1 MVLLWIWRSKMRIGF
16 FGCGN
21 MGAALAHG
29 FKKFD
34 PSVEQYFFT
43 PTNTRALEL
52 AKLVDGH
59 FVENISD
66 MPSDLDWYVLAF
78 KPQSLNDFS
87 FTFKG
92 QSKILSVLAGVGIEK
107 LSKKFEVENIS
118 RLMPNTP
125 SGIGAGANLYFS
137 PFDSGSMVE
146 MLKGLGKLFLMKSEA
161 ELDAIT
167 AFSGSGPALIF
178 EIARLFEKHLN
189 ALSGGNP
196 EAREII
202 TQTFLGSAKLMEK
215 AISEGVSF
223 EELREHVT
231 SKKGVTYEALQ
242 ILEKNGLDNIMGGA
256 FVAAHKRTLE
266 LKKGI

>member
-1 MVLLWIWRSKMRIGF
+1 MRIGF

-34 PSVEQYFFT
+34 PEVEQYFFT
-43 PTNTRALEL
+43 PSKTKAKEL
-52 AKLVDGH
+52 AIQVNGH
-59 FVENISD
+59 FVELVTD
-66 MPSDLDWYVLAF
+66 MPKDLDWYILAF
-78 KPQSLNDFS
+78 KPQSLMG
-87 FTFKG
+87 FTFEFNNN
-92 QSKILSVLAGVGIEK
+92 SKILSVLAGTGIDK
-107 LSKKFEVENIS
+107 LTKKFEAEKVA

-137 PFDSGSMVE
+137 PFDSGSMIE
-146 MLKGLGKLFLMKSEA
+146 MLKGLGKLFIMKSET
-161 ELDAIT
+161 ELDAMT

-178 EIARLFEKHLN
+178 EFARIFEKHMI
-189 ALSGGNP
+189 AMAGKNP

-202 TQTFLGSAKLMEK
+202 AQTFLGSAKLMENG
-215 AISEGVSF
+215 IREGISF
-223 EELREHVT
+223 ETLREQVT
-231 SKKGVTYEALQ
+231 SNKGVTYEALN

>member
-1 MVLLWIWRSKMRIGF
+1 MRIGF

-21 MGAALAHG
+21 MGAALAYG

-34 PSVEQYFFT
+34 PSLEQYFFT
-43 PTNTRALEL
+43 PSQTKAQEL
-52 AKLVDGH
+52 ATLVNGV
-59 FVENISD
+59 FVETIED
-66 MPSDLDWYVLAF
+66 MPKNLDWYILAF
-78 KPQSLNDFS
+78 KPQSLNEFNFDF
-87 FTFKG
+87 TAN
-92 QSKILSVLAGVGIEK
+92 SKILSVLAGTGIEK
-107 LSKKFEVENIS
+107 LSKKFSNDNIA

-125 SGIGAGANLYFS
+125 SGIGEGANLLFC
-137 PFDSGSMVE
+137 PFDSGAMSD
-146 MLKGLGKLFLMKSEA
+146 MLKGLGKLFIMKSEA

-178 EIARLFEKHLN
+178 EFARLFEKHLH
-189 ALSGGNP
+189 ALSGENP

-215 AISEGVSF
+215 AISEGISF
-223 EELREHVT
+223 ETLREQVT

-242 ILEKNGLDNIMGGA
+242 ILEKNGMDNILGGA

>member
-1 MVLLWIWRSKMRIGF
+1 MRIGF

-34 PSVEQYFFT
+34 PAVEQYFFT
-43 PTNTRALEL
+43 PSKTKAQEL
-52 AKLVDGH
+52 AAQVNGH
-59 FVENISD
+59 FVELVTE
-66 MPSDLDWYVLAF
+66 MPKDLDWYVLAF
-78 KPQSLNDFS
+78 KPQSLTDFS
-87 FTFKG
+87 FEFNNN
-92 QSKILSVLAGVGIEK
+92 SKILSVLAGTGIEK
-107 LSKKFEVENIS
+107 LSKKFEVEKVA

-146 MLKGLGKLFLMKSEA
+146 MLKGLGKLFIMKSET
-161 ELDAIT
+161 ELDAMT

-178 EIARLFEKHLN
+178 EFARIFEKHMN
-189 ALSGGNP
+189 AMAGENP

-202 TQTFLGSAKLMEK
+202 AQTFLGSAKLMEN
-215 AISEGVSF
+215 AISEGISF
-223 EELREHVT
+223 ETLREQVT
-231 SKKGVTYEALQ
+231 SKKGVTYEALN
-242 ILEKNGLDNIMGGA
+242 ILEKNGLDNILGGA

>member
-1 MVLLWIWRSKMRIGF
+1 MRIGF

-43 PTNTRALEL
+43 PTKTKAQEL
-52 AKLVDGH
+52 AHAVNGH
-59 FVENISD
+59 YVEFISD
-66 MPSDLDWYVLAF
+66 MPKDLDWYVLAF
-78 KPQSLNDFS
+78 KPQSLMDFS
-87 FTFKG
+87 FDFSDD
-92 QSKILSVLAGVGIEK
+92 SKILSVLAGTGIEK
-107 LSKKFEVENIS
+107 LSKKFNVENVA

-125 SGIGAGANLYFS
+125 SAIGFGANLYYS
-137 PFDSGSMVE
+137 PFDSGSMGE
-146 MLKGLGKLFLMKSEA
+146 MLKGLGKLFIMNSES

-178 EIARLFEKHLN
+178 EFARLFEKHLI
-189 ALSGGNP
+189 AIAGSNP

-202 TQTFLGSAKLMEK
+202 AQTFLGSAKLMEN
-215 AISEGVSF
+215 AISNGVSF
-223 EELREHVT
+223 EMLREQVT

>member
-1 MVLLWIWRSKMRIGF
+1 MRIGF

-34 PSVEQYFFT
+34 PTVEQYFFT
-43 PTNTRALEL
+43 PTKTKAQEL
-52 AKLVDGH
+52 AGMVDGH
-59 FVENISD
+59 FVEFVSD
-66 MPSDLDWYVLAF
+66 MPKDLDWYVLAF
-78 KPQSLNDFS
+78 KPQSLMDFG
-87 FTFKG
+87 FDFNNN
-92 QSKILSVLAGVGIEK
+92 SKILSVLAGTGIEK
-107 LSKKFEVENIS
+107 LSKKFNVENIS

-125 SGIGAGANLYFS
+125 SGIGAGANLYYS
-137 PFDSGSMVE
+137 SFDSGSMTE
-146 MLKGLGKLFLMKSEA
+146 MLKGLGKLFIMKSEA

-178 EIARLFEKHLN
+178 EFARIFEKHLTAIAGN
-189 ALSGGNP
+189 NP

-202 TQTFLGSAKLMEK
+202 TQTFLGSAKLMEN
-215 AISEGVSF
+215 AINEGISF
-223 EELREHVT
+223 ETLREQVT
-231 SKKGVTYEALQ
+231 SKKGVTFEALQ

>member
-1 MVLLWIWRSKMRIGF
+1 MRIGF

-21 MGAALAHG
+21 MGAALALG

-34 PSVEQYFFT
+34 PTVEQYFFT
-43 PTNTRALEL
+43 PTKTKAQEL
-52 AKLVDGH
+52 AGMVDGH
-59 FVENISD
+59 FVEFAID
-66 MPSDLDWYVLAF
+66 MPKDLDWYVLAF
-78 KPQSLNDFS
+78 KPQSLTD
-87 FTFKG
+87 FTFDFNNN
-92 QSKILSVLAGVGIEK
+92 SKILSVLAGTGIEK
-107 LSKKFEVENIS
+107 LSKKFNVENIS

-125 SGIGAGANLYFS
+125 SGIGAGANLYYS
-137 PFDSGSMVE
+137 PFDSGSMTE
-146 MLKGLGKLFLMKSEA
+146 MLKGLGKLFIMKSEA

-178 EIARLFEKHLN
+178 EFARIFEKHMIAMAGN
-189 ALSGGNP
+189 NP

-202 TQTFLGSAKLMEK
+202 TQTFLGSAKLMEN

-223 EELREHVT
+223 ETLREQVT
-231 SKKGVTYEALQ
+231 SKKGVTFEALQ